1 MTSPKHADAV
11 VAGPRM
17 PLAEAAGN
25 AAARGNAIGAKI
37 PRPRSASSQS
47 LVYRCVQPCDVRAK
61 PGKGGR
67 VGALE
72 AGQEVAVAEIA
83 KDGRHLRIG
92 ALGGWVPTRRMALAV
107 GASLEGGDKENDA
120 PPRQSPPTKRLR
132 RAAPLEVTP
141 RPTADGTLQAGAK
154 RSASPTPTL
163 FDDCGR
169 PSGHP
174 QFGDAAPPPAGR
186 GQAQADAEVEVRFE
200 QRGSLGIAFTLQG
213 GRIVVREVV
222 PGGAADALREAG
234 GGLRPGMVLRAV
246 QGQAVATLGF
256 TKSME
261 LLSTAP
267 RPLCLEFERGLVT
280 PATPTKASG
289 RSAAAAADAFFVSG
303 MHQKKGAALVMAK
316 MAREY
321 IAEAAKL
328 LLNASTAEEI
338 RQVELHLVS
347 ALRLAPAN
355 GAAFTLLAEAERALS
370 LLTDDRPAGIPQP
383 TEQVDVIEQLAE
395 MIAPTPPRESGS
407 SSAEEECTI
416 AELLAQLQALDA
428 DESATDA
435 SVPMQQLLTDL
446 ELLELED
453 ELQEMQGE
461 PGLALDSAAKLD
473 ENLDVESLATPE
485 TVRPSSSAAD
495 QRTPQNPSP
504 TAEEAAVPLDASDF
518 TAMMASW
525 RLSCSP
531 GAPATTAPTATTPGV
546 HLERDIAAS
555 GEGQD
560 DAPSPELQK
569 QAAACSSN
577 TGSDGDSSVAVRC
590 GSRVR
595 AAKLYASPSDSSQS
609 PVSAALGAGRHQAV
623 MLTAQRRLRMRSQPD
638 MVVESATTE
647 ADHHRERPDAKAP
660 EAKPSALGGC
670 ALAAQSAKAYWDN
683 GAPRGGDAV
692 ATGAATAAADAC
704 QTVARQRRKFFE
716 ELAARHAIRAV
727 PAPVPRLAS
736 HKRTRILELLQERM
750 LANEA
755 TV

>member
-1 MTSPKHADAV
+1 MTSPKHAEAV
-11 VAGPRM
+11 GAGPRA

-37 PRPRSASSQS
+37 PRPRSASSQP

-67 VGALE
+67 RIGALE

-83 KDGRHLRIG
+83 KDGRHLRI
-92 ALGGWVPTRRMALAV
+92 ALGGWVSTRRMALAV

-174 QFGDAAPPPAGR
+174 QFGDAAPPPAGC

-246 QGQAVATLGF
+246 QGQAVAALGF
-256 TKSME
+256 TESME

-289 RSAAAAADAFFVSG
+289 RSAAAACDAFFVSG
-303 MHQKKGAALVMAK
+303 MHQKKGSALVMAK

-370 LLTDDRPAGIPQP
+370 LLTDDRPAGIPQAC

-407 SSAEEECTI
+407 SPAEEECTI

-461 PGLALDSAAKLD
+461 PGLALDSTTKLD
-473 ENLDVESLATPE
+473 ENVDVESLATPE

-531 GAPATTAPTATTPGV
+531 GAPATTAPTTTGHAV
-546 HLERDIAAS
+546 HLEPDIAAS

-560 DAPSPELQK
+560 DVPSPELQE

-577 TGSDGDSSVAVRC
+577 TGSDGDSPSVAVRC
-590 GSRVR
+590 GSRAR
-595 AAKLYASPSDSSQS
+595 AAKLYASPSDSTQS

-647 ADHHRERPDAKAP
+647 VDQPDAKAS

-670 ALAAQSAKAYWDN
+670 ALAAQSAKVYWEG
-683 GAPRGGDAV
+683 GAPRGCDAV

-716 ELAARHAIRAV
+716 ELAARHAIRAA
-727 PAPVPRLAS
+727 PTPVPRLAS